1 MLKYQIHKLSKGG
14 KEARSVLLEDILT
27 SDVFGLMSYFSYDF
41 LLRVFLEDISARNPD
56 SNFSV
61 PSVEP
66 IKLNFWESIGW
77 PETLPKL
84 GRKGIEP
91 DVVIEWDDTLLF
103 VEAKFLSPTDPEE
116 LLREFLV
123 GTSQTSSQKRFFI
136 LLIDRNLSPQNVSSQ
151 ESSLRITI
159 PEYLERRLKK
169 LNLSNNIATEVS
181 HSFLW
186 INWQSFYLLIEELL
200 KKSKSNEI
208 SKVNSMG
215 EKILADLI
223 EILQRES
230 LTPFREL
237 DLELFESWVVD
248 LHSLGEVGVR
258 IRKRHSDLSD
268 VSIDLSILDN
278 IGMDVDD
285 PLASL
290 SQFNIDA
297 HSLDFLPA
305 RKSGARR

>member
-151 ESSLRITI
+151 EGSLRITI

>member
-1 MLKYQIHKLSKGG
+1 
-14 KEARSVLLEDILT
+14 
-27 SDVFGLMSYFSYDF
+27 
-41 LLRVFLEDISARNPD
+41 
-56 SNFSV
+56 
-61 PSVEP
+61 
-66 IKLNFWESIGW
+66 
-77 PETLPKL
+77 
-84 GRKGIEP
+84 
-91 DVVIEWDDTLLF
+91 
-103 VEAKFLSPTDPEE
+103 
-116 LLREFLV
+116 
-123 GTSQTSSQKRFFI
+123 
-136 LLIDRNLSPQNVSSQ
+136 
-151 ESSLRITI
+151 
-159 PEYLERRLKK
+159 
-169 LNLSNNIATEVS
+169 
-181 HSFLW
+181 
-186 INWQSFYLLIEELL
+186 
-200 KKSKSNEI
+200 
-208 SKVNSMG
+208 MG

>member
-41 LLRVFLEDISARNPD
+41 LLRVFLEDISARNLD

-123 GTSQTSSQKRFFI
+123 GTSQTSGQKRFFI

-151 ESSLRITI
+151 EGSLRITI

>member
-123 GTSQTSSQKRFFI
+123 GTSQTSGQKRFFI

-151 ESSLRITI
+151 EGSLRITI